1 MSSQQHA
8 GYGDQGQLDSSIDH
22 FSCMKHYWGENIFV
36 CMLAVE
42 CSVQNS
48 VLETNQTSCNSPP
61 PPPPTLHTSNGQRTK
76 HRHQGTSAKAGFGM
90 MVSRKC
96 SGPEG
101 IHRKTPQKDRPG
113 SLTFSHGCVFLEL
126 QGIAKTP
133 QRSLASHGGQ
143 KGRKPA
149 SNKLI
154 ILKTAIKT
162 PINKKT
168 C

>member
-1 MSSQQHA
+1 MLSSQQHA
-8 GYGDQGQLDSSIDH
+8 GSGDHGQLDSSIDH

-48 VLETNQTSCNSPP
+48 VLESNQTSCNPRT
-61 PPPPTLHTSNGQRTK
+61 TLHTSNGQRTK
-76 HRHQGTSAKAGFGM
+76 HRHQGTSAKAGFWM

-96 SGPEG
+96 SGAEG

-113 SLTFSHGCVFLEL
+113 SLTLSHGCVFLEL

-154 ILKTAIKT
+154 VLKTAIKT